1 MNKYEFKSKVYK
13 LGFNLKQFAEYLN
26 IAYETVVSYSGGR
39 NPVPGTVVRLLELL
53 EENQQLKEQNR
64 PSDKEFQQLKEENQ
78 ELKALLEKINE
89 ETSKFSPNSP
99 S

>member
-1 MNKYEFKSKVYK
+1 MDKYKFKGKVYK

-26 IAYETVVSYSGGR
+26 ISYEAIKSYSSGR

-53 EENQQLKEQNR
+53 EEIQQLKEQNR
-64 PSDKEFQQLKEENQ
+64 PSDKEFQQLKKENQ
-78 ELKALLEKINE
+78 ELKALLKRINE
-89 ETSKFSPNSP
+89 ETSEFSPNSP